1 MEEEGDRLEAK
12 THRKCGAFF
21 GARATKANTIELTR
35 LSFFLSFALFLPRTD
50 ALLTKLMTAVTPVL
64 KSIRQEITDS
74 GKNIDETLEKG
85 REIYARKPAIKN
97 EDVTWSQ
104 EEYADLGLIFE
115 YCRYKSIQRLTEAWS
130 TFEKAKK
137 KRLFE
142 FVDRKVQLMDE
153 RREKPRETNEYD
165 TDAVFDATKEDE
177 DEGDKVFLRVAS
189 LGGGPGF
196 ELLAFKWFIEYA
208 FRANYNAKKHGDVEL
223 ISLDL
228 AESWEKICNQLHPM
242 KFSAFDLVKDGDA
255 MLEEKCGGAVDV
267 LLLSYVAK
275 MYCCNDECYE
285 WISKKINDRQVSIAF
300 VISRDEK
307 MEEFIRGFEKK
318 GVLVTPLMDQTLGK
332 DHRLLA
338 LTRRLDEDVA
348 EAIEKLEI
356 EDNRRKSLD
365 KKVAAEEDDGWT
377 EVHKE
382 KEIPPTFPN
391 VPYVEHRKAKVDKYQ
406 NKKAGNYHHHDRN
419 NGNNPKSESYSNFSR
434 NSHGKDSYSRG
445 GRDNNSS
452 GGAGGG
458 AKGSRW

>member
-1 MEEEGDRLEAK
+1 
-12 THRKCGAFF
+12 
-21 GARATKANTIELTR
+21 
-35 LSFFLSFALFLPRTD
+35 
-50 ALLTKLMTAVTPVL
+50 MTAVTPVL

-208 FRANYNAKKHGDVEL
+208 YARTT
-223 ISLDL
+223 
-228 AESWEKICNQLHPM
+228 
-242 KFSAFDLVKDGDA
+242 
-255 MLEEKCGGAVDV
+255 
-267 LLLSYVAK
+267 
-275 MYCCNDECYE
+275 
-285 WISKKINDRQVSIAF
+285 
-300 VISRDEK
+300 
-307 MEEFIRGFEKK
+307 
-318 GVLVTPLMDQTLGK
+318 TP
-332 DHRLLA
+332 
-338 LTRRLDEDVA
+338 
-348 EAIEKLEI
+348 
-356 EDNRRKSLD
+356 
-365 KKVAAEEDDGWT
+365 
-377 EVHKE
+377 
-382 KEIPPTFPN
+382 
-391 VPYVEHRKAKVDKYQ
+391 
-406 NKKAGNYHHHDRN
+406 RN
-419 NGNNPKSESYSNFSR
+419 TATWS
-434 NSHGKDSYSRG
+434 
-445 GRDNNSS
+445 
-452 GGAGGG
+452 
-458 AKGSRW
+458 

>member
-1 MEEEGDRLEAK
+1 
-12 THRKCGAFF
+12 
-21 GARATKANTIELTR
+21 
-35 LSFFLSFALFLPRTD
+35 
-50 ALLTKLMTAVTPVL
+50 
-64 KSIRQEITDS
+64 
-74 GKNIDETLEKG
+74 
-85 REIYARKPAIKN
+85 
-97 EDVTWSQ
+97 
-104 EEYADLGLIFE
+104 
-115 YCRYKSIQRLTEAWS
+115 
-130 TFEKAKK
+130 
-137 KRLFE
+137 
-142 FVDRKVQLMDE
+142 
-153 RREKPRETNEYD
+153 
-165 TDAVFDATKEDE
+165 
-177 DEGDKVFLRVAS
+177 
-189 LGGGPGF
+189 
-196 ELLAFKWFIEYA
+196 
-208 FRANYNAKKHGDVEL
+208 
-223 ISLDL
+223 
-228 AESWEKICNQLHPM
+228 M

-391 VPYVEHRKAKVDKYQ
+391 VPYVEHA
-406 NKKAGNYHHHDRN
+406 
-419 NGNNPKSESYSNFSR
+419 
-434 NSHGKDSYSRG
+434 
-445 GRDNNSS
+445 
-452 GGAGGG
+452 
-458 AKGSRW
+458 

>member
-1 MEEEGDRLEAK
+1 
-12 THRKCGAFF
+12 
-21 GARATKANTIELTR
+21 
-35 LSFFLSFALFLPRTD
+35 
-50 ALLTKLMTAVTPVL
+50 MTSVTPVL

-142 FVDRKVQLMDE
+142 FVDRKIQKMDE
-153 RREKPRETNEYD
+153 RRQKPRETNEYD
-165 TDAVFDATKEDE
+165 ADAAVEAAKEEEE
-177 DEGDKVFLRVAS
+177 DVENVFLRVAS

-196 ELLAFKWFIEYA
+196 ELLAFKWFVEYA
-208 FRANYNAKKHGDVEL
+208 FRTSYDAKKHGDVEL
-223 ISLDL
+223 ISLDI
-228 AESWEKICNQLHPM
+228 AESWEKICNQLQPM

-255 MLEEKCGGAVDV
+255 LLEEKCGGPVDV

-285 WISKKINDRQVSIAF
+285 WVSKKINDRQVSIAF

-307 MEEFIRGFEKK
+307 MEEFVRGFEKK
-318 GVLVTPLMDQTLGK
+318 GVLVTPLMDQALGK

-338 LTRRLDEDVA
+338 LTRRLDEDVSK
-348 EAIEKLEI
+348 AIEKLEL
-356 EDNRRKSLD
+356 EDNRRKSID
-365 KKVAAEEDDGWT
+365 KKVVAEDDDGWT

-406 NKKAGNYHHHDRN
+406 NKKASSYHHHDRN

-434 NSHGKDSYSRG
+434 NAHGKEVYSRG
-445 GRDNNSS
+445 GGRGD
-452 GGAGGG
+452 GGGSGG

>member
-1 MEEEGDRLEAK
+1 
-12 THRKCGAFF
+12 
-21 GARATKANTIELTR
+21 
-35 LSFFLSFALFLPRTD
+35 
-50 ALLTKLMTAVTPVL
+50 
-64 KSIRQEITDS
+64 
-74 GKNIDETLEKG
+74 
-85 REIYARKPAIKN
+85 
-97 EDVTWSQ
+97 
-104 EEYADLGLIFE
+104 
-115 YCRYKSIQRLTEAWS
+115 
-130 TFEKAKK
+130 
-137 KRLFE
+137 
-142 FVDRKVQLMDE
+142 MDE

-285 WISKKINDRQVSIAF
+285 WISKKINDRQVSNRFRHFPRRENGRVYSWVRKERRIGDA
-300 VISRDEK
+300 VDGPNVGQRPSLV
-307 MEEFIRGFEKK
+307 
-318 GVLVTPLMDQTLGK
+318 GVDW
-332 DHRLLA
+332 
-338 LTRRLDEDVA
+338 RRLDEDVA

-458 AKGSRW
+458 AKGIRESNAFYLVFLFLQLSLNLFSTSNPPRLRNNTRPQKSPLPSTAK